1 MTLKVDWMFY
11 FNSIEHGLNTC
22 VYYIAAALNFLLA
35 TNFQSCDCTGE
46 IGEDGI
52 MHYIQQQEA
61 EWVANADGPWTKEW
75 LVKYE
80 LANIM
85 SLFGLVMALI
95 TVSVVNRIE
104 KFYFSRF
111 SWHYWLYTV

>member
-1 MTLKVDWMFY
+1 MVY

-52 MHYIQQQEA
+52 IQYIYQEQA
-61 EWVANADGPWTKEW
+61 DWVPHDEGPWKKEW
-75 LVKYE
+75 LDNYN
-80 LANIM
+80 LSNIVTM
-85 SLFGLVMALI
+85 MGLMMALVA
-95 TVSVVNRIE
+95 VSVS
-104 KFYFSRF
+104 KKLSLLTTPYC
-111 SWHYWLYTV
+111 